1 VTVADI
7 SKPGYARRVRNVTA
21 ELKAQVYTEYV
32 IDHLCPIELGGSNSA
47 KNLWPQKVADA
58 HRKDVLEDRLRE
70 LVISGRLDLRTAQ
83 QAIASD
89 WIAAYQKY
97 VEAPKPSP

>member
-1 VTVADI
+1 
-7 SKPGYARRVRNVTA
+7 
-21 ELKAQVYTEYV
+21 
-32 IDHLCPIELGGSNSA
+32 
-47 KNLWPQKVADA
+47 VADA

-97 VEAPKPSP
+97 VEAPKPISMVPIRKAK